1 MANGR
6 CQIMANDATEPGA
19 LAQNESTHSRR
30 ALLERAAVGVSAVAG
45 AGALAG
51 PALASQTAGV
61 WDRGHSR
68 FFHERV
74 LDFIITQEQF
84 GVTVVSEAVRRAP
97 GTPSEQFLPVLRAAV
112 ATEFDHVRALDAV
125 GAKPLT
131 SSFWVPDA
139 AFGAGGVGL
148 FAAIEAVETIELSMY
163 LVGVTE
169 MTRRRDAFKA
179 RLCAEAMATESEH
192 RVLARYAQ
200 ALLGNDVGVPNNIS
214 FAPFDL
220 QSASAVKSALEAL
233 GIGYGQQGATPGAFY
248 DYPGDP
254 VANGTGT
261 VQDVRTPS

>member
-1 MANGR
+1 MS
-6 CQIMANDATEPGA
+6 DESVLPPTPGNA
-19 LAQNESTHSRR
+19 ASHSRR
-30 ALLERAAVGVSAVAG
+30 VLLERAAMGAATVAG

-51 PALASQTAGV
+51 PALAAKTGGV

-112 ATEFDHVRALDAV
+112 ATEFDHVKALEAV

-131 SSFWVPDA
+131 SSFWVPDG
-139 AFGAGGVGL
+139 AFGAGGAGL

-163 LVGVTE
+163 LIGVTE

-200 ALLGNDVGVPNNIS
+200 DLLGSNVGVPNNIS
-214 FAPFDL
+214 FAPFNL
-220 QSASAVKSALEAL
+220 QSVAAVKAALEAL
-233 GIGYGQQGATPGAFY
+233 GIGYGRQGATPGKFY
-248 DYPGDP
+248 AYPGDP
-254 VANGTGT
+254 VANGVGT
-261 VQDVRTPS
+261 AQTVTTPA

>member
-1 MANGR
+1 MYHE
-6 CQIMANDATEPGA
+6 NDAPAA
-19 LAQNESTHSRR
+19 LADDATSQSRR
-30 ALLERAAVGVSAVAG
+30 ALLGRAAVGVAAVAAVG
-45 AGALAG
+45 SSAG
-51 PALASQTAGV
+51 PALAKSAGA
-61 WDRGHSR
+61 WHHGH
-68 FFHERV
+68 FHERV

-84 GVTVVSEAVRRAP
+84 GVTVVSEAIRRAP

-112 ATEFDHVRALDAV
+112 ATEFDHMRALQAV

-131 SSFWVPDA
+131 STFWVPDG
-139 AFGAGGVGL
+139 AFGAGGAGL

-200 ALLGNDVGVPNNIS
+200 ALLGAPIGVPNNIS
-214 FAPFDL
+214 FAPFNQHSIHD
-220 QSASAVKSALEAL
+220 VKAALEAL
-233 GIGYGQQGATPGAFY
+233 GIGYGVQGAMPGAFY
-248 DYPGDP
+248 DFPGDP

-261 VQDVRTPS
+261 VQDSRTPS